1 MLYNY
6 KSHILKICIV
16 YDRLSLNVELEF
28 QNNTLNTT
36 MLSEVAIT
44 LLIVQIVRRAL
55 LTLCCYGQLKR
66 KWGQLHIQVV
76 ISNPRLTVT
85 SALLTIAFQGN

>member
-1 MLYNY
+1 M
-6 KSHILKICIV
+6 
-16 YDRLSLNVELEF
+16 ELEF
-28 QNNTLNTT
+28 QNNTTFTLNTT

-55 LTLCCYGQLKR
+55 LTLCCYGQLKW

-76 ISNPRLTVT
+76 TSNPRLTVT